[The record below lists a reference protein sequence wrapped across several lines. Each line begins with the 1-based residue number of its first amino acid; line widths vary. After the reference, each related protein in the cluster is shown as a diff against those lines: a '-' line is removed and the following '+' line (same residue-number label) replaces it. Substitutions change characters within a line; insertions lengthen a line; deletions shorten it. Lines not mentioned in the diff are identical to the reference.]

1 MSRLRTGTGTDA
13 VLVENCRGVTTAARG
28 GRVSGGGGIRP
39 AARTDFPDDNRT
51 LLQNL
56 AVTDQTTR

>member
-1 MSRLRTGTGTDA
+1 MTSRLRTGTDA

-28 GRVSGGGGIRP
+28 GRVSGGGGTRP
-39 AARTDFPDDNRT
+39 AARTDSPDDNRT

-56 AVTDQTTR
+56 AVTDQAIR

>member
-1 MSRLRTGTGTDA
+1 MTSRLRTGTDA

-28 GRVSGGGGIRP
+28 GRVSGGGTRP
-39 AARTDFPDDNRT
+39 AARTDSPDDNRT

-56 AVTDQTTR
+56 AVTDQAIR